1 MEGSSC
7 GESGQIGNI
16 PQNPWLNVD
25 RVDWGI
31 FEEQGKKKLERM
43 EAEMQ
48 KEKVRRTKWG
58 WEE

>member
-7 GESGQIGNI
+7 GESGQNGNI

-31 FEEQGKKKLERM
+31 FEEQRKKKLERM